1 MNRAQVVYIH
11 LAVAL
16 TALTGAV
23 FALMKYGMTTDDPFA
38 AANHPLQPHMLSA
51 HVFFAP
57 FLVFAFG
64 WIFGNHIW
72 PKFRFGDPRNRK
84 SGLWSM
90 ALIVPMTL
98 SGYLMQISTNETLLQ
113 AMKVAHWVT
122 SAIFAAAYVAHLI
135 GKPSREGGES
145 LDEPLQPS

>member
-1 MNRAQVVYIH
+1 MSRAQVVYIH
-11 LAVAL
+11 ISVAL

-51 HVFFAP
+51 HVFVAP
-57 FLVFAFG
+57 FVVFAFG
-64 WIFGNHIW
+64 WMFGNHIW

-90 ALIVPMTL
+90 MLIVPMTL
-98 SGYLMQISTNETLLQ
+98 SGYLMQISTNETLLM
-113 AMKVAHWVT
+113 AMKVAHWAT
-122 SAIFAAAYVAHLI
+122 SAVFVIAYAAHLI
-135 GKPSREGGES
+135 GKPSREAGEL